1 MNSIGIKSVAC
12 EYLCGLF
19 SSRSCVWQTGD
30 ASLHLFARKWLYE
43 FNTSESPE
51 DLVWFEIHI
60 PGSSPEGRSPGDSAV
75 INWYDEGALR
85 VCPYLRT
92 SASDSKTYPD
102 LGAIVQFTEGT
113 AESERW

>member
-51 DLVWFEIHI
+51 DLVGLKSISQAVLLKADLLEI
-60 PGSSPEGRSPGDSAV
+60 V
-75 INWYDEGALR
+75 L
-85 VCPYLRT
+85 
-92 SASDSKTYPD
+92 
-102 LGAIVQFTEGT
+102 
-113 AESERW
+113 